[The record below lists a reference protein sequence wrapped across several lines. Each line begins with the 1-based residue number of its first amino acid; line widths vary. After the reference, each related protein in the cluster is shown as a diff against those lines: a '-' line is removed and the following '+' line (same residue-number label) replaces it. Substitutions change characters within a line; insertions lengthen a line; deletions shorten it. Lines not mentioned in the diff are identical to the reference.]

1 MNGISTKDLND
12 VTWHLKDPQFK
23 PSFCNQDE
31 LSLIKER
38 PYRKVFRA
46 GPVFIKAFR
55 LSALEALFAR
65 DPAYKEFILSKALS
79 ENKRAPLPLAY
90 GKKGSLRFFIQ
101 EAVKGQSLRGFLSR
115 DWHRLTPHEKRAYIK
130 RFSYF
135 LKDLAEVGI
144 IQPDFHL
151 DNVFIDEKR
160 NDFVMIDLHRAWY
173 VKRPLSKV
181 EISEQLRYVIP
192 SFSPYVNR
200 RQMLEACSFISKWH
214 AEIRKKG
221 SRFFISSL
229 SYKDVR
235 KNGIKKWKRRI
246 AQVSKESKRG
256 GTRICRL
263 TQVDEKVIEP
273 FYRFFIKGEQLSKRG
288 FKVGER
294 LKDSKHTLCLSC
306 TVNDKDFFIKCFR
319 SSGHMKSLSYLFRQ
333 ARAAHCWQAAW
344 YMHQTGLETVLPLFF
359 IQTSNPWR
367 GLYGLIA
374 YPWMDDI
381 LYSKERVKKV
391 LTNKRYSQLFID
403 RLSFF
408 IWQMHQKGIF
418 HSDCKITNF
427 LVRNNGRDL
436 AIFDLD
442 SARYGRELS
451 DRQRLKDLLVM
462 GRSLEKLKHPEHI
475 IDPMEE
481 LINSYSKYH
490 LPWQER
496 YSDIKSVFF
505 KHKR

>member
-1 MNGISTKDLND
+1 MNGISIKDLND
-12 VTWHLKDPQFK
+12 VTWHLKAPQFQ

-46 GPVFIKAFR
+46 GHVFIKAFR

-65 DPAYKEFILSKALS
+65 DPAYKEFILSNALS
-79 ENKRAPLPLAY
+79 VNKRAPRPLAY
-90 GKKGSLRFFIQ
+90 GKKGPLRFFIQ
-101 EAVKGQSLRGFLSR
+101 EAVKGQSLRDFLNQH
-115 DWHRLTPHEKRAYIK
+115 WHRLPYDEKRAYIK
-130 RFSYF
+130 KFSCF
-135 LKDLAEVGI
+135 LKDLAKVGI

-151 DNVFIDEKR
+151 DNVFIDEKK
-160 NDFVMIDLHRAWY
+160 NDFIMIDLHRAWY

-192 SFSPYVNR
+192 SFSSYINR

-214 AEIRKKG
+214 SEIRRKG

-246 AQVSKESKRG
+246 IQGSTNSERA

-263 TQVDEKVIEP
+263 TQVDENIIET
-273 FYRFFIKGEQLSKRG
+273 FYNFFIKGEQPSTKE
-288 FKVGER
+288 FKVGQPF
-294 LKDSKHTLCLSC
+294 KNSKHTLCLRC
-306 TVNDKDFFIKCFR
+306 TVSDKDFFIKCFR
-319 SSGHMKSLSYLFRQ
+319 SSGHIKSLSYLFRK
-333 ARAAHCWQAAW
+333 ARAGHCWQAAW
-344 YMHQTGLETVLPLFF
+344 YMNQTGLETILPLFF
-359 IQTSNPWR
+359 IQTNNPWR
-367 GLYGLIA
+367 EIYGLIG

-381 LYSKERVKKV
+381 LYSKERVKKI
-391 LTNKRYSQLFID
+391 LTDKRYSQHFIK

-418 HSDCKITNF
+418 HGDCKITNF
-427 LVRNNGRDL
+427 LVRNHGRDL
-436 AIFDLD
+436 TIFDLD
-442 SARYGRELS
+442 SARYGLELS
-451 DRQRLKDLLVM
+451 DKQRLKDLSVM
-462 GRSLEKLKHPEHI
+462 GRSLEKLELPEHI

-481 LINSYSKYH
+481 LFNSYAKYH
-490 LPWQER
+490 IPWQKKLFCYQNR
-496 YSDIKSVFF
+496 LFQT
-505 KHKR
+505 